1 MNIFISQIFIFV
13 CNSIISVIYYKVY
26 NELPGVG
33 ADAKTLISVIYYN
46 MYNVTKWAQRAHQNG
61 RKRCTGNTP
70 HLAALRRT
78 RNGATVQRATLHT
91 WQHRGTRNG
100 ATVQRATLHTWH
112 HRGTRNENKKNGLQL
127 AARERLKHSI

>member
-46 MYNVTKWAQRAHQNG
+46 IYNVTKWAPFEAHQERRKWCNG
-61 RKRCTGNTP
+61 QQSKPGSIEAPGTAQRGHGGNTP
-70 HLAALRRT
+70 HLAALRHQT
-78 RNGATVQRATLHT
+78 
-91 WQHRGTRNG
+91 
-100 ATVQRATLHTWH
+100 
-112 HRGTRNENKKNGLQL
+112 KKNGLQTCSPS
-127 AARERLKHSI
+127 RERLKHPI

>member
-70 HLAALRRT
+70 HLAPSRHQERK
-78 RNGATVQRATLHT
+78 Q
-91 WQHRGTRNG
+91 
-100 ATVQRATLHTWH
+100 
-112 HRGTRNENKKNGLQL
+112 KNGLQL